1 MRRNK
6 RTREEKGHYREESKR
21 SGCLKWFGIG
31 FAVLIVI
38 SLFGGGGSTENTDTT
53 TNTQNFAVT
62 TTDDE
67 RASDSEKLEE
77 EKSKLEEELSS
88 EIEESIQAE
97 ESRLAEREA
106 EQKRKEEEERL
117 AKEKEEEER
126 LAREKEEEERREQES
141 IEAAEKWQET
151 LDNPRTDV
159 TYDNLMRTPDDYFGE
174 IVQFSGTVLQTITG
188 DGIVQQRVALYN
200 DYDKIVLIE
209 YAEELPEVRL
219 LDDDYITFTGM
230 SFGTIT
236 YETVLGATLEIPSIF
251 VERINL
257 E

>member
-6 RTREEKGHYREESKR
+6 RTREESKR
-21 SGCLKWFGIG
+21 GGCLKTLGIG
-31 FAVLIVI
+31 FVALMLLS
-38 SLFGGGGSTENTDTT
+38 SLGGGGSTDNTTS
-53 TNTQNFAVT
+53 TQNFATT
-62 TTDDE
+62 TTDNE
-67 RASDSEKLEE
+67 T
-77 EKSKLEEELSS
+77 EELSR
-88 EIEESIQAE
+88 EVEESIQAE
-97 ESRLAEREA
+97 ESLAEEREA
-106 EQKRKEEEERL
+106 KEEEERL

-126 LAREKEEEERREQES
+126 LEQES
-141 IEAAEKWQET
+141 IEAAEEWQEK
-151 LDNPRTDV
+151 LNNPRTDV
-159 TYDNLMRTPDDYFGE
+159 TYDNLMRTPDEYFGE
-174 IVQFSGTVLQTITG
+174 VIQYSGTVLQTITG
-188 DGIVQQRVALYN
+188 DGIVQQRVALYD

-236 YETVLGATLEIPSIF
+236 YETVLGAKLEIPSIF